1 MEAIRNQMKA
11 LETAGEGDSKLN
23 LSLRAELGEVPKF
36 CRFSS
41 LVLSP
46 HFHVCSQIKKIDPAK
61 ADKSAR
67 GYENAFD
74 KKK

>member
-41 LVLSP
+41 LV
-46 HFHVCSQIKKIDPAK
+46 
-61 ADKSAR
+61 
-67 GYENAFD
+67 
-74 KKK
+74 